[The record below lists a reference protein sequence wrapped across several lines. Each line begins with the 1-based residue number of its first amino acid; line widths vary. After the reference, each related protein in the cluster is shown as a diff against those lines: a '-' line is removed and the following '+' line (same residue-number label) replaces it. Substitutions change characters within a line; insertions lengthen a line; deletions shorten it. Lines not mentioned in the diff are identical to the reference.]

1 MGGKEHVHEQNEE
14 DCDTGVLM
22 SFLDPIIAS
31 MTLEQK
37 LTYVAVIMWVKG
49 IVVGL
54 LLEYW
59 FGILRRLKCS

>member
-1 MGGKEHVHEQNEE
+1 
-14 DCDTGVLM
+14 M

>member
-1 MGGKEHVHEQNEE
+1 LI
-14 DCDTGVLM
+14 T
-22 SFLDPIIAS
+22 FLTTYLDAL
-31 MTLEQK
+31 TLEQK